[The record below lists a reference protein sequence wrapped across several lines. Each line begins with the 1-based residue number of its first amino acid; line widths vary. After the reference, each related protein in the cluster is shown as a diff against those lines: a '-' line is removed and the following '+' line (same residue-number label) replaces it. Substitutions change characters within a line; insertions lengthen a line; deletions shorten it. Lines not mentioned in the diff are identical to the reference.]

1 MAVAK
6 GVTVR
11 PSTQN
16 FRIDADFID
25 NLGVTITS
33 GTFTAYVSE
42 VQDDGTL
49 RALDFNAS
57 PPTVC
62 ATAATVP
69 TTATISLTNRTSGNT
84 SRAYWSATF
93 AGTNLTVGGV
103 YLVEFNVP
111 TGVTQPR
118 PKLIQFGAVE
128 GDMVVQTGDSFDRIG
143 AAGAGLTGI
152 TTVGAVSGSVGGN
165 VVGSVGS
172 VVGAVGSVTGNVGG
186 NVVGN
191 VNGSV
196 GSVTSKTGFKLASDG
211 VDLVLPETGIN
222 LRQAISVIGSVCV
235 GKATGVDTGSPTYK
249 GMDNDVTRVS
259 ATAASGNRSAV
270 TLSLPS

>member
-6 GVTVR
+6 GITIR

-16 FRIDADFID
+16 FRIDADFVD
-25 NLGVTITS
+25 NLGATLTT

-69 TTATISLTNRTSGNT
+69 TTGTISLTNRTSGNS

-111 TGVTQPR
+111 SGVTQPR
-118 PKLIQFGAVE
+118 PKLIQYGGSD
-128 GDMVVQTGDSFDRIG
+128 GDMVTQTGDSFDRIG
-143 AAGAGLTGI
+143 ANGVNLTDI
-152 TTVGAVSGSVGGN
+152 PS
-165 VVGSVGS
+165 
-172 VVGAVGSVTGNVGG
+172 VGSVTGNVD
-186 NVVGN
+186 
-191 VNGSV
+191 GSV
-196 GSVTSKTGFKLASDG
+196 ASVTSKTGFKLASDG
-211 VDLVLPETGIN
+211 ADAVLIETGVN
-222 LRQAISVIGSVCV
+222 LRQAVSAVAAVVAGASS
-235 GKATGVDTGSPTYK
+235 GVDTGSPVFK
-249 GMDNDVTRVS
+249 GINTSTTRVS
-259 ATAASGNRSAV
+259 ATATVGNRSSV
-270 TLSLPS
+270 TLNLPS